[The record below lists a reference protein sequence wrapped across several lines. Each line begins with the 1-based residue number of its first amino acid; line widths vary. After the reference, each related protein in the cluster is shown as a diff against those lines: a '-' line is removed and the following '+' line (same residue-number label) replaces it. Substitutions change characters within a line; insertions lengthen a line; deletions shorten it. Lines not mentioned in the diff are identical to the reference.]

1 MYGLDASYVVDVG
14 DILHDLGSSIAVK
27 DELSLD
33 DIHYNEILFVFD
45 GPAHFDALITNTGAG
60 LVLSGEVS
68 ASIRTD
74 CSRCLESFVFRLD
87 ADIEGFFTT
96 QDKAAELPED
106 QEWEPVHN
114 DAVDILPS
122 VISAITI
129 ELPIAPVHDPQC
141 RGICPECGCDLN
153 ASTCSCE
160 SPDQSPSPFEGL
172 RSLFK
177 DSN

>member
-1 MYGLDASYVVDVG
+1 MDASYVVDVG
-14 DILHDLGSSIAVK
+14 DILHDLGLSIAVK
-27 DELSLD
+27 DELSID
-33 DIHYNEILFVFD
+33 DIHYNEILFAFE
-45 GPAHFDALITNTGAG
+45 GPVHFDALITNTGAG
-60 LVLSGEVS
+60 LVLSGKVS

-74 CSRCLESFVFRLD
+74 CSRCLESFVFPLD

-96 QDKAAELPED
+96 QDKAADLPED
-106 QEWEPVHN
+106 QEWEPVH
-114 DAVDILPS
+114 DETIDLLPS
-122 VISAITI
+122 LVSAITI

-160 SPDQSPSPFEGL
+160 SQDRSSGPFEAL

-177 DSN
+177 DSG